1 MVVRRVRRPLRESK
15 LEFNL
20 GAWFARR
27 ELERSVRVVAVHD
40 AHLTHL
46 PTSHERI
53 GVAPDERDV
62 FFAELAASLGPQ
74 VLGRRG
80 K

>member
-1 MVVRRVRRPLRESK
+1 M
-15 LEFNL
+15 
-20 GAWFARR
+20 
-27 ELERSVRVVAVHD
+27 RVVAVHD

-74 VLGRRG
+74 VLGGRG
-80 K
+80 E